1 MRQYLEAYDLF
12 EVLAVNLM
20 VAMKKS
26 SGIDVLANSLKEIE
40 DDHDNIYPSIIT
52 DLENCNPENQTTMFD
67 FIYQYEDVNEEL
79 NLQDCADLYEKCMDQ
94 VTSNKYTPFYKYFP
108 TLNNKLQLKLE
119 KYLINPFLTEEKDN
133 EYRNKMF
140 KQYIKTKGNK
150 YYAVYNEYL
159 PQQRVYITVHML
171 EYCRQHYGGG
181 HESGYGGGHESG
193 YGGGHA
199 SSYGGGH
206 ESGYGGG
213 HASGYGGGHS
223 YGTGPEGGYDGYQG
237 NY

>member
-20 VAMKKS
+20 VAMKKTF
-26 SGIDVLANSLKEIE
+26 GIDVLANSLKEIE

-159 PQQRVYITVHML
+159 PQQRVYITVHKVL
-171 EYCRQHYGGG
+171 DVRIVYLAGLL
-181 HESGYGGGHESG
+181 
-193 YGGGHA
+193 
-199 SSYGGGH
+199 
-206 ESGYGGG
+206 
-213 HASGYGGGHS
+213 
-223 YGTGPEGGYDGYQG
+223 
-237 NY
+237 